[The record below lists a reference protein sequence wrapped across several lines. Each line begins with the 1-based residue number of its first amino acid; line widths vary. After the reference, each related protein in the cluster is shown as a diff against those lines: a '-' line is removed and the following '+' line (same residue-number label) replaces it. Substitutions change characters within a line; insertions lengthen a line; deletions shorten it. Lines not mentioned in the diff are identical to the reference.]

1 MKSLTILKHPNAFL
15 PVVMSLGAIAAILL
29 FISLHGTG
37 PQADEGAEAHIWQ
50 LLMAGQL
57 PIVLFFLIKW
67 LPQSPYEVAVVL
79 TLQIVAALAA
89 IVPVYL
95 LGW

>member
-1 MKSLTILKHPNAFL
+1 MNPLAIVKHPSAFL
-15 PVVMSLGAIAAILL
+15 PLLMSSGAIAMIVL
-29 FISLHGTG
+29 FIALHGTG
-37 PQADEGAEAHIWQ
+37 PQADEGAEAHISQ

-67 LPQSPYEVAVVL
+67 LPQSPYGVAVVL